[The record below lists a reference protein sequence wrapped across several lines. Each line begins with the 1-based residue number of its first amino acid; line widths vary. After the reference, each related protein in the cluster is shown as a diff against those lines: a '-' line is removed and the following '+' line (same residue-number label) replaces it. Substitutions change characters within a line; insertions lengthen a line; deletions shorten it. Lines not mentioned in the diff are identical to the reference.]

1 MLGHYSGIYVVCT
14 MMYGCLMAAFNAI
27 CVAYIMKR
35 YPAHCSGNLSSFIGI
50 GQTFF
55 SLMGS
60 FLSSA
65 LAVHDWPIYIITF
78 VSLFIGFI
86 CLRVLKE
93 IPGSWTLKYCFS
105 GFRRC

>member
-1 MLGHYSGIYVVCT
+1 
-14 MMYGCLMAAFNAI
+14 MMYGCLMAAFNSI

-35 YPAHCSGNLSSFIGI
+35 YPADCSGNLSSFIGI

-60 FLSSA
+60 FASSY
-65 LAVHDWPIYIITF
+65 LVVPDWPIYIMTLVSF
-78 VSLFIGFI
+78 VIGFV

-93 IPGSWTLKYCFS
+93 VPGSWTLKYYVS
-105 GFRRC
+105 GLRGCRG